1 MELWNAEC
9 GQCLGEVL
17 SFLLFCSGS
26 APIISAVW
34 LADWD
39 GTGEKGYMDFNF
51 QDELFLDYD
60 NEVEK
65 ILSILD
71 VDSIIV

>member
-1 MELWNAEC
+1 
-9 GQCLGEVL
+9 
-17 SFLLFCSGS
+17 
-26 APIISAVW
+26 
-34 LADWD
+34 
-39 GTGEKGYMDFNF
+39 MDFNF

>member
-1 MELWNAEC
+1 
-9 GQCLGEVL
+9 
-17 SFLLFCSGS
+17 
-26 APIISAVW
+26 
-34 LADWD
+34 
-39 GTGEKGYMDFNF
+39 MDFNF
-51 QDELFLDYD
+51 QEELFLDYD